1 MPRKRTTRSPQRR
14 SNRAA
19 GRRIA
24 PAPNSGSTQYQ
35 REREQFMTDHPH
47 AYPLIGLLI
56 VSVGLFLVFN
66 VDKITRF
73 LV

>member
-1 MPRKRTTRSPQRR
+1 
-14 SNRAA
+14 
-19 GRRIA
+19 
-24 PAPNSGSTQYQ
+24 
-35 REREQFMTDHPH
+35 MTDHPH